1 MLRLPI
7 ENTLDREEKIMDEWI
22 DIFLSDILMDKGY
35 IRGPF
40 GSALKRGDMK
50 EDGIPVYEQQHAIY
64 NSRDFRYY
72 IDEQKFNEMK
82 RFQVKKDDLIISCSG
97 TVGKVSIIK
106 DDDPK
111 GIISQALLLLR
122 ADTNKVLP
130 LYLKYFFSS
139 REGYNAIVSRSSGS
153 VQVNIAKRSVIE
165 QIPLKLPQIKTQR
178 KIVGVL
184 SSIDEKIEENE
195 RINNNLLEQV
205 LTLYRNK
212 FVDTANNERAICRA
226 DEYFDISI
234 GKTPPRKE
242 PQWFSTNPQDVTW
255 VSISD
260 MGTCGLYISSSS
272 EQLTKQA
279 VERHNVK
286 VVPDNTVL
294 LSFKLT
300 IGRIAITNG
309 EMTTNE
315 AIAHFKTDKK
325 EINEYLYCYLK
336 CFNYQTMGSTS
347 SIATAVNS
355 KIIKGM
361 PFVVPTNDELEEFH
375 GFAAPMFAK
384 IKANQ
389 IETDNLTAIRDTLLP
404 KLMSGELDVSDIKL

>member
-1 MLRLPI
+1 MV
-7 ENTLDREEKIMDEWI
+7 EWI

-153 VQVNIAKRSVIE
+153 VQVNIAKKSVIE

-195 RINNNLLEQV
+195 RINKNLEQQAQAIF
-205 LTLYRNK
+205 K
-212 FVDTANNERAICRA
+212 SWFVDFEPFNGKMPHDWIVSRLGDIASIKTNSFSPAKNPDAQLEHYSIPAYDEQKYPVFESAAGVKSNKYILSKNSVMISKLNPDTKRVWRPMCLSELAVSSTEFIIFEAFNPAYRDFVFSIIDSA
-226 DEYFDISI
+226 DFSDWMCAHTT
-234 GKTPPRKE
+234 G
-242 PQWFSTNPQDVTW
+242 STNSRQRTAPSATLEFQVA
-255 VSISD
+255 
-260 MGTCGLYISSSS
+260 L
-272 EQLTKQA
+272 
-279 VERHNVK
+279 
-286 VVPDNTVL
+286 PDE
-294 LSFKLT
+294 K
-300 IGRIAITNG
+300 AITDFC
-309 EMTTNE
+309 
-315 AIAHFKTDKK
+315 AIVTPMYDTIASNICENQKLAQLRD
-325 EINEYLYCYLK
+325 
-336 CFNYQTMGSTS
+336 
-347 SIATAVNS
+347 SI
-355 KIIKGM
+355 
-361 PFVVPTNDELEEFH
+361 
-375 GFAAPMFAK
+375 
-384 IKANQ
+384 
-389 IETDNLTAIRDTLLP
+389 LP
-404 KLMSGELDVSDIKL
+404 KLMSGELDVSNIDL

>member
-1 MLRLPI
+1 MV
-7 ENTLDREEKIMDEWI
+7 EWKTI
-22 DIFLSDILMDKGY
+22 KVGDIGRIITGKTPKTSN
-35 IRGPF
+35 
-40 GSALKRGDMK
+40 GSYYGG
-50 EDGIPVYEQQHAIY
+50 GIPFLTPSDDMSVKYVRNTKKNITEEGRLSVKNATLPPNTVCVSCIGSDLGKVVITTEMTVTNQQI
-64 NSRDFRYY
+64 NSIV
-72 IDEQKFNEMK
+72 IDEDNYDIDYIYYSMVELGKILNFHSKTSTAVPIVNKSSFSQYELKCPPLDIQK
-82 RFQVKKDDLIISCSG
+82 
-97 TVGKVSIIK
+97 
-106 DDDPK
+106 
-111 GIISQALLLLR
+111 
-122 ADTNKVLP
+122 
-130 LYLKYFFSS
+130 
-139 REGYNAIVSRSSGS
+139 
-153 VQVNIAKRSVIE
+153 
-165 QIPLKLPQIKTQR
+165 
-178 KIVGVL
+178 KIGEVL
-184 SSIDEKIEENE
+184 SSIDSKIEENDN
-195 RINNNLLEQV
+195 INKNLLEQV

-260 MGTCGLYISSSS
+260 MGTCGLYINSSS

-300 IGRIAITNG
+300 VGRIAITNG

-361 PFVVPTNDELEEFH
+361 PFVVPTNDELEKFH

-389 IETDNLTAIRDTLLP
+389 IETDNLTALRDTLLP